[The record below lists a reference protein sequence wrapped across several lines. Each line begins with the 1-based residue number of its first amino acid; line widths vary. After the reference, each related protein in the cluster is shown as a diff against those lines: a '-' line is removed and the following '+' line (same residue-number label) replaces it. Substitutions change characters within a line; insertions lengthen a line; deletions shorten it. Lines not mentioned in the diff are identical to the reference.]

1 MVDIPSKGTL
11 DITWSTILKISIA
24 GLTLYVL
31 FLVKDILIWVI
42 FGFIISI
49 LFDPLVDLLQRF
61 HIPRVVG
68 VIGVYL
74 FIFGFIALS
83 IFAAA
88 PFFLNEIQRFSQL
101 IPQYF
106 DTVAPPLAGLG
117 IEAFTDTQ
125 TFMDTMGRSV
135 EGLGSSVFSALFAV
149 FGGLFSTLFVISI
162 AIFLSIEEK
171 WVERIIR
178 LLFPKRQEA
187 LALNV
192 WERSQRKVSGWFLAR
207 VLSSIFVGVATYF
220 ALMVLNVQ
228 YPVSLAMFSG
238 VMNFI
243 PIVGPLFAGAM
254 IVMVVSLD
262 SVLRAIFVALAFILI
277 QQIEGNIL
285 TPILTK
291 RFIGLP
297 PAVVLI
303 SLAIGA
309 QLWGIMGAI
318 LAIPLAGI
326 FFEFLRDFLEKR
338 KAEKE
343 KAVVL

>member
-1 MVDIPSKGTL
+1 MVNVPTKETL
-11 DITWSTILKISIA
+11 DITWSTILKISIG

-31 FLVKDILIWVI
+31 FLVKDILILVL

-49 LFDPLVDLLQRF
+49 LFDPLIDLFQRF
-61 HIPRVVG
+61 RIPRVIG
-68 VIGVYL
+68 VVSVYL

-83 IFAAA
+83 IFATA
-88 PFFLNEIQRFSQL
+88 PFFLNEIERFSQL

-125 TFMDTMGRSV
+125 TFMETIGDNV
-135 EGLGSSVFSALFAV
+135 KGLSSSIFSALFAV
-149 FGGLFSTLFVISI
+149 FGGLFATLFVISI

-178 LLFPKRQEA
+178 LLIPKRQEA

-207 VLSSIFVGVATYF
+207 ILSSIFVGVATYF
-220 ALMVLNVQ
+220 ALLILNVQ

-238 VMNFI
+238 VLNFI

-254 IVMVVSLD
+254 IVLVVSLD
-262 SVLRAIFVALAFILI
+262 SVLRAIFVALSFLLI
-277 QQIEGNIL
+277 QQIEGNVL

-297 PAVVLI
+297 SAVVLI
-303 SLAIGA
+303 SLAIGGT
-309 QLWGIMGAI
+309 LWGIMGAI

-326 FFEFLRDFLEKR
+326 FFEFLREFLEKR
-338 KAEKE
+338 KAEQE

>member
-1 MVDIPSKGTL
+1 MVNIPSKGTL

-24 GLTLYVL
+24 GLTLYIL
-31 FLVKDILIWVI
+31 FLVKDILIWVL

-61 HIPRVVG
+61 RIPRVVG
-68 VIGVYL
+68 VIVIYL
-74 FIFGFIALS
+74 AIFGFIALS

-106 DTVAPPLAGLG
+106 NTVAPPLAGLG

-125 TFMDTMGRSV
+125 TFMDTVGRNV

-220 ALMVLNVQ
+220 ALLVLNVQ
-228 YPVSLAMFSG
+228 YPVSLAIFSG
-238 VMNFI
+238 VLNFI
-243 PIVGPLFAGAM
+243 PIVGPLFAGAI
-254 IVMVVSLD
+254 IVLVVSLD
-262 SVLRAIFVALAFILI
+262 STLRAIFVALSF
-277 QQIEGNIL
+277 NINSCFFCCL
-285 TPILTK
+285 YVLNS
-291 RFIGLP
+291 
-297 PAVVLI
+297 VVIASRQKVDLI
-303 SLAIGA
+303 SARSFISCNN
-309 QLWGIMGAI
+309 
-318 LAIPLAGI
+318 
-326 FFEFLRDFLEKR
+326 
-338 KAEKE
+338 
-343 KAVVL
+343 V

>member
-1 MVDIPSKGTL
+1 MANTSNRGTL
-11 DITWSTILKISIA
+11 DITWSTILKLSIA

-31 FLVKDILIWVI
+31 FLVKDILIWVL

-49 LFDPLVDLLQRF
+49 LFDPLIDLLQRF
-61 HIPRVVG
+61 RIPRVAG

-83 IFAAA
+83 VFATS
-88 PFFLNEIQRFSQL
+88 PFFFNEIERFSEL

-106 DTVAPPLAGLG
+106 NTVAPPLEGLG
-117 IEAFTDTQ
+117 IEAFTDVQ
-125 TFMDTMGRSV
+125 TFLNTAGKSI
-135 EGLGSSVFSALFAV
+135 EGLGSSVFSALFAI

-171 WVERIIR
+171 WMERSIR
-178 LLFPKRQEA
+178 LLFPKQQEA
-187 LALNV
+187 LALSV
-192 WERSQRKVSGWFLAR
+192 WERSQKKVSGWFLAR
-207 VLSSIFVGVATYF
+207 VLSSLFVGVATYF
-220 ALMVLNVQ
+220 ALLVLNVQ
-228 YPVSLAMFSG
+228 YPASLAMFSG
-238 VMNFI
+238 VLNFI
-243 PIVGPLFAGAM
+243 PIVGPLFAGAL
-254 IVMVVSLD
+254 IVIVVSLD
-262 SVLRAIFVALAFILI
+262 SVLRAVFVAISFILI

-297 PAVVLI
+297 SAIVLI
-303 SLAIGA
+303 SLAIGG

-326 FFEFLRDFLEKR
+326 FFEFLKDFLEKR

>member
-1 MVDIPSKGTL
+1 MADIPNKGTL

-24 GLTLYVL
+24 GLTLYVI
-31 FLVKDILIWVI
+31 FLVKDILIWVL

-49 LFDPLVDLLQRF
+49 LFDPLIDLLQRLR
-61 HIPRVVG
+61 IPRVVS

-83 IFAAA
+83 IFATA
-88 PFFLNEIQRFSQL
+88 PFFFNEIDRFSQL

-106 DTVAPPLAGLG
+106 NTVASPLEGLG
-117 IEAFTDTQ
+117 IEAFSDAQ
-125 TFMDTMGRSV
+125 TFLNTIGRNI
-135 EGLGSSVFSALFAV
+135 EGLGSSVFSALFAI
-149 FGGLFSTLFVISI
+149 FGGLFSTVFVISI

-171 WVERIIR
+171 WMERSIR

-187 LALNV
+187 LALSV

-220 ALMVLNVQ
+220 ALLVLNVQ

-238 VMNFI
+238 VLNFI
-243 PIVGPLFAGAM
+243 PIVGPLFAGAL
-254 IVMVVSLD
+254 IVLVVSLD
-262 SVLRAIFVALAFILI
+262 SVLRAVFVAISFILI

-297 PAVVLI
+297 PSIVLI
-303 SLAIGA
+303 SLAIGG

-318 LAIPLAGI
+318 LAVPLAGI

>member
-1 MVDIPSKGTL
+1 MVNIPSKGTL

-24 GLTLYVL
+24 GLTLYIL
-31 FLVKDILIWVI
+31 FLVKDILIWVL

-61 HIPRVVG
+61 RIPRVVG
-68 VIGVYL
+68 VIVIYL
-74 FIFGFIALS
+74 AIFGFIALS

-106 DTVAPPLAGLG
+106 NTVAPPLAGLG

-125 TFMDTMGRSV
+125 TFMDTVGRNV

-220 ALMVLNVQ
+220 ALLVLNVQ
-228 YPVSLAMFSG
+228 YPVSLAIFSG
-238 VMNFI
+238 VLNFI
-243 PIVGPLFAGAM
+243 PIVGPLFAGAI
-254 IVMVVSLD
+254 IVLVVSLD
-262 SVLRAIFVALAFILI
+262 STLRAIFVALSFILI
-277 QQIEGNIL
+277 QQIENNIL

-297 PAVVLI
+297 PAIVLI
-303 SLAIGA
+303 ALAIGG

-318 LAIPLAGI
+318 LAVPLAGI